1 MDESDLQLVQSHRG
15 AFKLLDHIRWSVGED
30 VSLAKCV
37 SLVKCVSLLRCD
49 TQQLLKAFGIAERF
63 KCSNQQDEVV
73 KMFCSKCS
81 KPRLTED
88 LAQSMYLSVADVGAT
103 KQLSAVIKYV
113 NT

>member
-1 MDESDLQLVQSHRG
+1 
-15 AFKLLDHIRWSVGED
+15 
-30 VSLAKCV
+30 
-37 SLVKCVSLLRCD
+37 
-49 TQQLLKAFGIAERF
+49 
-63 KCSNQQDEVV
+63 
-73 KMFCSKCS
+73 MFCSKCS